1 MRAARIW
8 NLLAKSRF
16 MPGGIAVRLGFT
28 VLMALALTQG
38 VSALVYLTDAGEGPP
53 RHGPGRIVE
62 RVAAITRLA
71 DETPPQFRPRVVRA
85 VDAPGLEVEWR
96 PKPPEFQR
104 NQSGFPFD
112 GFRRR
117 VRQALGDSER
127 EILIEVRN
135 GPPSPGPLAPAEARL
150 FGNVM
155 RMALPLSDGTWL
167 TFRSDPERDGPFR
180 LLRFGLWMGLVGLVI
195 FGLSIWVGRLLSAPL
210 KRFAEAAHR
219 LGVDGEAPLL
229 PETGPRE
236 LRQATRA
243 FNQMQTR
250 LHRFVEDRTQ
260 MLAAISHDLRTPLT
274 RLRLRAEFVDDP
286 EQQRKMLA
294 DLEEME
300 AMITST
306 LAFARDD
313 ARKEPRVSLDL
324 AAMLESLV
332 DDLGDAGFAIEYAGP
347 QHRIIGCRPMA
358 LRRAIGNLIDNA
370 LKYGGGARVTLLE
383 QREDGQVAIRID
395 DDGPGIP
402 VEEQEKVFAPFYR
415 LERSRSRDTGG
426 TGLGLSVARTIARA
440 HGGDVTLLNR
450 PGGGLSATLILAEA

>member
-1 MRAARIW
+1 MW
-8 NLLAKSRF
+8 ERF
-16 MPGGIAVRLGFT
+16 KRRFLPAGIAVRLGLT
-28 VLMALALTQG
+28 VLMALALTQA
-38 VSALVYLTDAGEGPP
+38 VSALVYVTDRGEGHP
-53 RHGPGRIVE
+53 RHGPREMVE
-62 RVAAITRLA
+62 RVAAIVRLA

-96 PKPPEFQR
+96 PRAPDIER
-104 NQSGFPFD
+104 NQVGFPLD

-117 VRQALGDSER
+117 LRNALEDPTR

-135 GPPSPGPLAPAEARL
+135 GPPSPGPLAPIEARL

-155 RMALPLSDGTWL
+155 QMALPLSDGTWL
-167 TFRSDPERDGPFR
+167 VFRSDPDRDGPFR
-180 LLRFGLWMGLVGLVI
+180 LIRFGLWMCLVGLVI
-195 FGLSIWVGRLLSAPL
+195 FGLSLWAGRRLSAPL
-210 KRFAEAAHR
+210 KRFAEAAQR

-229 PETGPRE
+229 PEAGPRE

-274 RLRLRAEFVDDP
+274 RLRLRAEFVEDP

-300 AMITST
+300 AMIAST

-313 ARKEPRVSLDL
+313 ARKEPRVPIDL
-324 AAMLESLV
+324 AALLQSLV
-332 DDLGDAGFAIEYAGP
+332 DDLGDAGYEVEYSGP
-347 QHRIIGCRPMA
+347 EHRTIACRPVA

-370 LKYGGGARVTLLE
+370 LKYGGCARVALLDH
-383 QREDGQVAIRID
+383 QEDGHVAIRID

-440 HGGDVTLLNR
+440 HGGDVTLRNR
-450 PGGGLSATLILAEA
+450 PGGGLSADLLLAEA